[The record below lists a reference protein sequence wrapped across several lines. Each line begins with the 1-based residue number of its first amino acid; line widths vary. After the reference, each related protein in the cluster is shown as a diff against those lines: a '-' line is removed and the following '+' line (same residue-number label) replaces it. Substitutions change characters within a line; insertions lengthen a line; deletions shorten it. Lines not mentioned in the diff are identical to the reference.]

1 MYDRFSGLKF
11 WSRERNT
18 EKTMSHLYF
27 NEKSHY
33 SEENTW
39 EKEVF
44 CSTIERNKHIHVL
57 AADLLHA
64 GLE

>member
-1 MYDRFSGLKF
+1 
-11 WSRERNT
+11 
-18 EKTMSHLYF
+18 MSHLYF